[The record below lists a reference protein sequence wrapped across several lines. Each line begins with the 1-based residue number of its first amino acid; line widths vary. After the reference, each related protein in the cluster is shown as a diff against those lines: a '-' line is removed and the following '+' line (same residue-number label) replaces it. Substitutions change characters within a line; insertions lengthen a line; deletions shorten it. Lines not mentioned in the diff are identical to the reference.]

1 MSKIKTD
8 YLWMLKPISDKS
20 KKIRDEAKIKDA
32 SRAGVYYA
40 NKI

>member
-32 SRAGVYYA
+32 RRTGVYNA

>member
-1 MSKIKTD
+1 
-8 YLWMLKPISDKS
+8 MLKPISDKS

-32 SRAGVYYA
+32 RRAGVYYA